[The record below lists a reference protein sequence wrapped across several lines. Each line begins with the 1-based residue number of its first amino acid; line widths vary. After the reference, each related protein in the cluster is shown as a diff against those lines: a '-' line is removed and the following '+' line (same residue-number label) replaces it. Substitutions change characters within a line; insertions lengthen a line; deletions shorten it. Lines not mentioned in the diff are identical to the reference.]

1 MSQALIWTLQRRHS
15 VNGATIG
22 ELDLG
27 SGRFCWTL
35 EDEIREVAGQPV
47 AQWKVPGASA
57 IPAGRYKLAVTQSAR
72 FARPLPLLIG
82 VEGFT
87 GIRIHP
93 GNGPHDTEG
102 CLLLGQALGGTNTLL
117 RSRLAFDEMFKRLK
131 YAVLVIDVY
140 LDILNPP
147 EVPVT
152 LQARTMPDATG
163 FSSSEGAA

>member
-27 SGRFCWTL
+27 SGRFCYTL
-35 EDEIREVAGQPV
+35 EDEIREVAGVPV
-47 AQWKVPGASA
+47 AQWKVPGATA
-57 IPAGRYKLAVTQSAR
+57 IPSGRYKLAVTQSAR
-72 FARPLPLLIG
+72 FGRPLPLLIG
-82 VEGFT
+82 VPGFS
-87 GIRIHP
+87 GVRVHP
-93 GNGPHDTEG
+93 GSTAADTAG
-102 CLLLGQALGGTNTLL
+102 CILVGQAIGGQSSLL

-131 YAVLVIDVY
+131 YAVLVMDVY

>member
-1 MSQALIWTLQRRHS
+1 MSQSLVWTVRRRPS
-15 VNGATIG
+15 VGGATIG

-27 SGRFCWTL
+27 SGRFCYTL
-35 EDEIREVAGQPV
+35 EDEIREVAGVPV
-47 AQWKVPGASA
+47 AQWKVPGATA

-72 FARPLPLLIG
+72 YGRPLPVLIG

-93 GNGPHDTEG
+93 GNGSGDSSG
-102 CLLLGQALGGTNTLL
+102 CLLVGQAVGGTNTLL

-131 YAVLVIDVY
+131 YAVLVMDVY

-147 EVPVT
+147 
-152 LQARTMPDATG
+152 ARLPG
-163 FSSSEGAA
+163 ELAA